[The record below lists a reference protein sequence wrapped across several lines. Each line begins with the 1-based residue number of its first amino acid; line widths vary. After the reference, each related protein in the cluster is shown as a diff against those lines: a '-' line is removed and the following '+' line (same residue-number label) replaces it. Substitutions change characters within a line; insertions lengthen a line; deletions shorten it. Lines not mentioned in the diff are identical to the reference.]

1 MFGVSVVEVLPA
13 ADATGFRGRLSGH
26 GEMSQTGGQVQ
37 GPGGCH
43 AEMPERAGCLT
54 PGYYLRQTQWDKS
67 DGSPGCDAG
76 QVKLSYGMNYV
87 HHIHML
93 KL

>member
-1 MFGVSVVEVLPA
+1 M
-13 ADATGFRGRLSGH
+13 
-26 GEMSQTGGQVQ
+26 Q

-54 PGYYLRQTQWDKS
+54 QELLSKANSVGQS